1 MKEEYFKEGNDY
13 LQFRLKGYTII
24 VLRIDSTETRIE
36 IRKGKKDKLL
46 FSEKVK
52 GGLIK

>member
-13 LQFRLKGYTII
+13 LNFRLKGYTIV
-24 VLRIDSTETRIE
+24 VLRIDSNETRIE

-52 GGLIK
+52 GGIK